1 MVLSPSIYGLF
12 LSVISQDLRLSIG
25 NIPIRAHSDLFY
37 HLLTNSNGIAI
48 ACPRDFFFPGFH
60 LPSPLRVSIK
70 AGSVEV
76 RLWSVRVQVPD
87 GLPHT
92 SLFKRRLMGN
102 HEPFS
107 YGDTKGLLIFGSPLA
122 GFLVGGCGFRT
133 RNLHPGKLKNCQG
146 MLES

>member
-76 RLWSVRVQVPD
+76 RLWSVRVQVSD

-92 SLFKRRLMGN
+92 SRFKTTAYGKPWAVFLWRHQGTIDFWESFGGFPRR
-102 HEPFS
+102 
-107 YGDTKGLLIFGSPLA
+107 GLRFQDEKLA
-122 GFLVGGCGFRT
+122 SR
-133 RNLHPGKLKNCQG
+133 
-146 MLES
+146 